1 MAKPGNMPLH
11 DTMQVTISVAGVRA
25 QLKRRYNSASTSLWA
40 SSSFTGQ
47 LGRGLFL
54 RGHRKS
60 AIRVD
65 CTVAANVCT
74 RARRGNRQS
83 G

>member
-11 DTMQVTISVAGVRA
+11 DMMQVTISVAGVRA

-47 LGRGLFL
+47 LGRGLFYVVIGSP
-54 RGHRKS
+54 RFVW
-60 AIRVD
+60 I
-65 CTVAANVCT
+65 
-74 RARRGNRQS
+74 AR
-83 G
+83 